1 MIGSDLLLN
10 YYCPNGV
17 ISNGGSRVNKDMKNA
32 MDCCYIEQNEA
43 TGMDKVFPN
52 VSSPEM
58 FDSDVE
64 NKHNKQQEITSVIEE
79 TLVKTSPQKPSQA
92 TLIAKSDNYLLA
104 RINKYL
110 TGVPPPPSHTICQS
124 DCNDLLHYIQ
134 QNQQYFWTTSPMS
147 EEKNVTQEEIDKSF
161 NQKTLENNE
170 MFSFYNT
177 NNTQRNLANTFDKC
191 ESHTNNVSEEVCVQN
206 SDNDTNN
213 LQKQN
218 HNLNKDTIIRT
229 QILDIL
235 EQQNKSLIL
244 YNTVGEKEVENLPWS
259 EAYFH
264 KFHGIHYNR
273 NKSIEEFEN
282 LTMKLCERFIGAETQ
297 STCNVFFSKQGPGSA
312 RKRSVLAKRNYGQ
325 SPGKR
330 LSHLARRRRTFSSA
344 NLQGLNLNDK
354 RQLVLSVKKP
364 TTRKGKSPRGKSPR
378 YKSPRG
384 KSPRGSAKK
393 KVARRLTLENTS
405 PYKTK
410 LDTSRRA
417 LFQSPPLDKAGPS
430 KLFNC
435 SNINPQTIKR
445 ALFPTP
451 KKEDILM
458 EGVKIIATEE
468 SKKRK
473 SEDDLQGPRF
483 KWAKSL
489 SFDCPLELQNT
500 TLRSWDR
507 ERHSSGNVLS
517 QHEMSVTQGKGE
529 LSDTH
534 RKKLLWAVAEAL
546 RGRGIGMGHP
556 QFKQYA
562 SNLARTVKKLMPDLE
577 NKNIPRKPGST
588 SDRMLKLAKHHAL
601 LITDTRT
608 TE

>member
-1 MIGSDLLLN
+1 MIGSDLAIEL
-10 YYCPNGV
+10 YCPNGV
-17 ISNGGSRVNKDMKNA
+17 VFNGGSSVNKDMKDA

-64 NKHNKQQEITSVIEE
+64 NKHNEQQEVTSVIEE

-92 TLIAKSDNYLLA
+92 TLITKSDNYLLA

-124 DCNDLLHYIQ
+124 DCNDLLRYIQ

-147 EEKNVTQEEIDKSF
+147 EEKNVRQEEIDKSF
-161 NQKTLENNE
+161 NQGTLENNE

-177 NNTQRNLANTFDKC
+177 NNTQRNLANAFDECK
-191 ESHTNNVSEEVCVQN
+191 SHTNNVSGE
-206 SDNDTNN
+206 
-213 LQKQN
+213 
-218 HNLNKDTIIRT
+218 
-229 QILDIL
+229 ILDIL
-235 EQQNKSLIL
+235 EQQVNNSNNLQNKSLIL
-244 YNTVGEKEVENLPWS
+244 YNTVGEKEIENLPWS

-282 LTMKLCERFIGAETQ
+282 LTMKLCERYIGAETQ

-393 KVARRLTLENTS
+393 KVVRRLTLENIS

-435 SNINPQTIKR
+435 SSTNPQTIKR

-458 EGVKIIATEE
+458 EGVKTIATEE

-608 TE
+608 ME

>member
-1 MIGSDLLLN
+1 MFEI
-10 YYCPNGV
+10 
-17 ISNGGSRVNKDMKNA
+17 A
-32 MDCCYIEQNEA
+32 MDCCYIELNED
-43 TGMDKVFPN
+43 TGMEKVFPN

-64 NKHNKQQEITSVIEE
+64 NEQNERQEITSINKD
-79 TLVKTSPQKPSQA
+79 TLIKTSPEKPSKA
-92 TLIAKSDNYLLA
+92 TLIAKSDNYLLV

-134 QNQQYFWTTSPMS
+134 QNRQYFWTASPIK
-147 EEKNVTQEEIDKSF
+147 EENNVRQEENIDKSF
-161 NQKTLENNE
+161 NQETLENNKR
-170 MFSFYNT
+170 FSFYKT
-177 NNTQRNLANTFDKC
+177 NNTQRNLTSAFDEC
-191 ESHTNNVSEEVCVQN
+191 DSQTNNISNE
-206 SDNDTNN
+206 
-213 LQKQN
+213 
-218 HNLNKDTIIRT
+218 
-229 QILDIL
+229 
-235 EQQNKSLIL
+235 NKSLIL
-244 YNTVGEKEVENLPWS
+244 YNSAGEKEVKNMPWS

-273 NKSIEEFEN
+273 SNSIEEFEN
-282 LTMKLCERFIGAETQ
+282 LTIKLCGRYIGAETQ

-312 RKRSVLAKRNYGQ
+312 IKRGILAKRNYGQ

-354 RQLVLSVKKP
+354 RQLVLTVKRP
-364 TTRKGKSPRGKSPR
+364 STRKLKSPRGKSPR

-393 KVARRLTLENTS
+393 KVVRRLTLENTS
-405 PYKTK
+405 PLKTK
-410 LDTSRRA
+410 LDTSRRV
-417 LFQSPPLDKAGPS
+417 LFQSPTLDKPGPS

-435 SNINPQTIKR
+435 SNANPHTIKR

-451 KKEDILM
+451 KKKEDVLI
-458 EGVKIIATEE
+458 EGVKTITVEE
-468 SKKRK
+468 SRKRK
-473 SEDDLQGPRF
+473 SEEELQGPRF

-489 SFDCPLELQNT
+489 SFDCPYELQNSS
-500 TLRSWDR
+500 LRSWDR
-507 ERHSSGNVLS
+507 ERHSSGNVLT
-517 QHEMSVTQGKGE
+517 QHEIPVAAGKGE

-546 RGRGIGMGHP
+546 RGRGIGMSHP

-562 SNLARTVKKLMPDLE
+562 SDLARTVKKLMPDLA
-577 NKNIPRKPGST
+577 NKNISRKPGST

-601 LITDTRT
+601 LIIDTRPS
-608 TE
+608 E